1 MPEKSGMDADLCTPI
16 LAGVA
21 SGTPCCAEAEVT
33 AAANVTTKSKCR
45 CTFMMIPLH
54 GLTGLLALEPVRA

>member
-1 MPEKSGMDADLCTPI
+1 MPEKSGVEEELCTPI

-21 SGTPCCAEAEVT
+21 SGTPCCPEAGMTV
-33 AAANVTTKSKCR
+33 AANVTIKSKCR

-54 GLTGLLALEPVRA
+54 GWIGLLALEPVRV